1 MGSESKQRG
10 PWEVGSQ
17 GSEASMVQTVLREA
31 GEPTGKVSFLQSR
44 GKMSEEVRG
53 EKA

>member
-1 MGSESKQRG
+1 MATESKRRG

-17 GSEASMVQTVLREA
+17 GSEASVVRAVLREA
-31 GEPTGKVSFLQSR
+31 EEPTGKVSFLQSR
-44 GKMSEEVRG
+44 GKMSEEVRR